1 MKIYFGRCNIPYCPK
16 KLNDREQK
24 IVDLVISK
32 TIKNKTDDWY
42 KKHLN
47 YLLCIQKSLLTY
59 PNSNFFEIF
68 GLKNH
73 LELFK
78 LEDKKVESIQ
88 IYVNFLLN
96 KYKDINKIDYENI
109 NKIYQKFKNILLFL
123 KDHIND
129 PRPYQVLYYFKNI
142 KLDIF
147 SSNFTKI

>member
-1 MKIYFGRCNIPYCPK
+1 MKIYFGKCNIPYCPK

-42 KKHLN
+42 INQLN
-47 YLLCIQKSLLTY
+47 YLLCIQKSLFNY

-88 IYVNFLLN
+88 IYLNFLLN
-96 KYKDINKIDYENI
+96 N
-109 NKIYQKFKNILLFL
+109 
-123 KDHIND
+123 HI
-129 PRPYQVLYYFKNI
+129 I
-142 KLDIF
+142 
-147 SSNFTKI
+147 